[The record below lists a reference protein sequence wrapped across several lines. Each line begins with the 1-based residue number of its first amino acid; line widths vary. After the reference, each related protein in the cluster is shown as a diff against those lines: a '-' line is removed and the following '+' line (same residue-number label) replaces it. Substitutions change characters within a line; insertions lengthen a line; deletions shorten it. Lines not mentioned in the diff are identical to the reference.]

1 MQRLAKTRRAVRIA
15 LRAVG
20 LERIRQPTFVDV
32 MRKLDIDTVIDVG
45 ANAGQY
51 VSDIRELGYRGRI
64 VSFEPIREV
73 YERLCSAARSDKL
86 WDVHNFALGEKAGEQ
101 RINVSEDTVFS
112 SFKSPDA
119 YLTQTFTASNPV
131 RTEAVVMIRLEDFL
145 NDHPELGRSTYLK
158 VDTQGFELEVLKGAG
173 PWLSRIKALQLELPM
188 RRLYDDQPTWVAMV
202 EWLAGKGFQVAMAKE
217 NNYDRTTM
225 SLLELDVVFVRA
237 GD

>member
-1 MQRLAKTRRAVRIA
+1 MRRLPKTRRAIRIA
-15 LRAVG
+15 LRAAG
-20 LERIRQPTFVDV
+20 LERIRQPNFVDV

-73 YERLCSAARSDKL
+73 YERLRTTARGDKL

-101 RINVSEDTVFS
+101 QINVSKDTVFS
-112 SFKSPDA
+112 SFKHPDS
-119 YLTQTFTASNPV
+119 YLTQTFTASNLV
-131 RTEAVVMIRLEDFL
+131 RTEPVEVIRLRDFL
-145 NDHPELGRSTYLK
+145 DDHPEFGRSTYLK

-188 RRLYDDQPTWVAMV
+188 RQLYDDQPTWVTMV
-202 EWLAGKGFQVAMAKE
+202 EWLAGRGFQVAMAKE
-217 NNYDRTTM
+217 NNYDRSTM

-237 GD
+237 GA